1 MVERVKVVASES
13 RDVLNYFGRCPVC
26 DHPARAVCIT
36 AEFNDGRIESQVVAS
51 CGGWCGW
58 KGLVEPTTM
67 TGSIPVMTPS
77 QGAAPTARA
86 PLSTP
91 RCAIEMAL

>member
-1 MVERVKVVASES
+1 MVKRVKVVASES

-26 DHPARAVCIT
+26 DHPARAVRIT

-58 KGLVEPTTM
+58 KGPVEPTTM
-67 TGSIPVMTPS
+67 TGSIPVMTPG
-77 QGAAPTARA
+77 QGMVPTAGAR
-86 PLSTP
+86 PTP
-91 RCAIEMAL
+91 CCGPEPDL